1 MSGAILP
8 DDPGAALTSYC
19 VAWPSGQ
26 DWLELLFG
34 MLTRLANDAVWYDA
48 TVEEAELAT
57 QSVLEA
63 FGATLLQYQGGCQ
76 QMTNVPQAL
85 VYLNTTDLWP
95 NNTNISDIHFNV
107 ELYDVGNMYGPF
119 IGAEIRKIKANTA
132 GVYLVTCGWGWAAH
146 TSGIRVLRILH
157 NGATRYYSQT
167 INPGGNAA
175 LQMTVGGPI
184 RMAAGDYVQMEVYQ
198 NSGGDLSAY
207 RPITLSLY
215 LSATLISYL

>member
-1 MSGAILP
+1 MAGAILP

-19 VAWPSGQ
+19 VAWPEGQ
-26 DWLELLFG
+26 DWRELLFG

-48 TVEEAELAT
+48 TPEQAELAT
-57 QSVLEA
+57 QSVLSA
-63 FGATLLQYQGGCQ
+63 FGETLLTYGGCQ
-76 QMTNVPQAL
+76 QMINVPQAL
-85 VYLNTTDLWP
+85 VYLNTTDLWS
-95 NNTNISDIHFNV
+95 NNTNISDINFNV
-107 ELYDVGNMYGPF
+107 QLYDTDNMWGPF

-132 GVYLVTCGWGWAAH
+132 GVYLVTCGWGWAAN
-146 TSGIRVLRILH
+146 TAGIRVLRILH

-167 INPGGNAA
+167 INPGASP

-184 RMAAGDYVQMEVYQ
+184 RMAAGDYVQMEIYQ